1 MSSNR
6 KLVALGIPVVL
17 AVTAG
22 VWLVAACKPAATD
35 TAPAAAAAPAV
46 ADAAAIHARSLVLDS
61 HVDILLA
68 DTPPQYRDKDGDAHA
83 SLAKLKA
90 GGVDAVVLALA
101 VGPGPRDAAGFKAA
115 RAEVDTKFARLQEIV
130 ATSSGAAVLA
140 RSADE
145 IEAAHKAG
153 QIAII
158 PGFLNARSLGK
169 NIAGL
174 DEFYAKGVRVLGL
187 THAGHNDWAD
197 SSRPSGGPVSEHG
210 GLSPL
215 GKQAI
220 TRLNDLGIVVDVSQL
235 TTDGVTQVLAIT
247 RVPVIASHSGVRSL
261 VDNTRNLSDAE
272 LDAIKA
278 NGGVVHVPAFNAYL
292 RQLTPEI
299 RTQVSEVRGKYGLPK
314 EFAVGQ
320 SPNDGYPT
328 LPKDKQAEFN
338 DAVKAVVGRASV
350 SDLVDHVDYIV
361 KRIGI
366 EHVGIG
372 TDFDHGSGIVG
383 FENEADAGNVT
394 AELVKRGYS
403 EADIQKIWSGNFLRV
418 LRAAEAGRKA

>member
-1 MSSNR
+1 VSSNNR
-6 KLVALGIPVVL
+6 KLLAFGVPL
-17 AVTAG
+17 AVAAAIGAYLLANRKTAEAAPSTP
-22 VWLVAACKPAATD
+22 VAAL
-35 TAPAAAAAPAV
+35 
-46 ADAAAIHARSLVLDS
+46 DASAIHARTLLLDA
-61 HVDILLA
+61 HVDILLPA
-68 DTPPQYRDKDGDAHA
+68 TPPQYRDDDGDSHA

-90 GGVDAVVLALA
+90 GGVDALVLSLA

-115 RAEVDTKFARLQEIV
+115 RAEIDAKYAKLQEFV
-130 ATSSGAAVLA
+130 TSSGNAAVIA
-140 RSADE
+140 RTASE

-158 PGFLNARSLGK
+158 PGFLNTRSLGK
-169 NIAGL
+169 DLEGI
-174 DEFYAKGVRVLGL
+174 DEFYGKGVRVLAL

-197 SSRPSGGPVSEHG
+197 SSRPAGAPPSEHG

-220 TRLNDLGIVVDVSQL
+220 AKLNDLGIVVDVSQL
-235 TTDGVTQVLAIT
+235 TPDGVKQVLDIT

-272 LDAIKA
+272 LDAIKG
-278 NGGVVHVPAFNAYL
+278 NGGVVHVPPFNSYL
-292 RQLTPEI
+292 RKLTPEI
-299 RTQVSEVRGKYGLPK
+299 RASLAEVRGKFGLPR
-314 EFAVGQ
+314 EFGEGV

-328 LPKDKQAEFN
+328 LPQDKQAAFN
-338 DAVKAVVGRASV
+338 SEVRAAVGRANV
-350 SDLVDHVDYIV
+350 GDYVDHIEYIAR
-361 KRIGI
+361 RIGV

-394 AELVKRGYS
+394 AELVKRGYT

-418 LRAAEAGRKA
+418 LRAAETARKA